1 MTRAAGECSAGGL
14 LISGALA
21 IRFFLVDPRCEYCP
35 SPSFGKGPGSG
46 NPSDGVGRGGW
57 STLLGPEE
65 TDTGFC
71 SGVGCLQVAF
81 ERASPGWWGG
91 FGRTGRSGLHT
102 ASALLA
108 SGFSGAGGLGGLVVV
123 WVGVRSCFENCI
135 VNASIL

>member
-1 MTRAAGECSAGGL
+1 M
-14 LISGALA
+14 
-21 IRFFLVDPRCEYCP
+21 
-35 SPSFGKGPGSG
+35 
-46 NPSDGVGRGGW
+46 GRGGW

-65 TDTGFC
+65 TDTRLFL

-81 ERASPGWWGG
+81 EHASPGWWGG

-102 ASALLA
+102 ASALLTP
-108 SGFSGAGGLGGLVVV
+108 GFSGASGLGGLVVV